1 MSASKPLR
9 LAGAVAMLLAA
20 ARVPALPAGPP
31 SVQEQQPQIRA
42 SVDVVRLTVAV
53 EHTAGGTIPPLSVE
67 DFEVLDNGVRQD
79 VRLLLRPEET
89 PLRVALV
96 IDASPSLR
104 PWWLTVQRAA
114 VSFLAKMGDNGCP
127 YVLPFSEGIG
137 PGRWGRYPANDW
149 REFLA
154 DAPRGRGTVLHDALV
169 IALDQL
175 ESADAMA
182 IEASQPLREGESPG
196 LDAAR
201 APTPQVD
208 QRVDSQEPVADPAT
222 LNRTGLLESMRAL
235 VAEIVRNTP
244 VTHIGNCDL
253 RYFPEPTAAEAGLQL
268 PADESVKAVLL
279 LSDGADTDSVATV
292 ADVVNAARL
301 ANVPVFPVL
310 LGAASQDRD
319 LAALLAEIARAT
331 GGLLTDDVAIDELPA
346 AYDRVLGY
354 LRSTYVLVYD
364 PDEAANEAEAPDSSW
379 HEVQVSLRRPL
390 LRAIARAGYY
400 R

>member
-1 MSASKPLR
+1 
-9 LAGAVAMLLAA
+9 MLLAA
-20 ARVPALPAGPP
+20 ARVLALPAAPA
-31 SVQEQQPQIRA
+31 SLQEQQPQIRA

-53 EHTAGGTIPPLSVE
+53 EHTAGGAIPPLSVE

-114 VSFLAKMGDNGCP
+114 VSFLAKMDDSGCP
-127 YVLPFSEGIG
+127 YVLPFSNGIG

-154 DAPRGRGTVLHDALV
+154 DAPRGGGTVLHDALV

-182 IEASQPLREGESPG
+182 IEASQPLREGDSPELDSAQAPTSPADEPDEPEESP
-196 LDAAR
+196 
-201 APTPQVD
+201 T
-208 QRVDSQEPVADPAT
+208 DPAT
-222 LNRTGLLESMRAL
+222 LTRTGLLASLRRL
-235 VAEIVRNTP
+235 VAEIVRETP

-253 RYFPEPTAAEAGLQL
+253 RYLPEPTAADGGLQL

-292 ADVVNAARL
+292 TDVINAARL

-310 LGAASQDRD
+310 LGSASQDRA

-331 GGLLTDDVAIDELPA
+331 GGLVTDEVAIDELPA

-354 LRSTYVLVYD
+354 LRSSYVLVYD
-364 PDEAANEAEAPDSSW
+364 PDAATAEAEAPGSSW